1 VLGAVIEHASGQ
13 PLDIFVKDRIAHPL
27 GLTALVFHVPK
38 SEAGRIA
45 TPMMVKEG
53 GRLRAI
59 VSDEAVPFPV
69 TGGRILFDPE
79 RAFSSD
85 AYPSGGGGA
94 TATLVNYVR
103 FARLLLNGGELDGV
117 RLLREETI
125 AAMTEPQTGGLP
137 IDLAGPGYDFGYG
150 VAVLTD
156 PALAKT
162 RQPPGSYGWSSVYG
176 TGLSVDPASGL
187 AFVVMTQTAVEGMA
201 ISDEF
206 VRAFYD
212 RSAAR

>member
-1 VLGAVIEHASGQ
+1 MTRTTSAGFSAASRFRSAS
-13 PLDIFVKDRIAHPL
+13 PN
-27 GLTALVFHVPK
+27 
-38 SEAGRIA
+38 S
-45 TPMMVKEG
+45 
-53 GRLRAI
+53 
-59 VSDEAVPFPV
+59 
-69 TGGRILFDPE
+69 
-79 RAFSSD
+79 FSSVELR
-85 AYPSGGGGA
+85 G
-94 TATLVNYVR
+94 
-103 FARLLLNGGELDGV
+103 LNGGELDGV

-162 RQPPGSYGWSSVYG
+162 RSHRALTAGGSVYG